1 MYINQSCGNI
11 RKELNIMTKK
21 IKNCLIY
28 TLILLL
34 TTYNI
39 FSQQTY
45 VLKPLDEIEINV
57 LGQPEMSRKFTVGP
71 DGKITFPLI
80 GEVEVKGRTLSEVAS
95 LLKEKLKIYIPI
107 TDITVNLATS
117 KSVSVYIFGEVKS
130 PGEYKFS
137 EQPTLIKLIAAAGG
151 PTQNANLSKIE
162 IIKSDKTKIM
172 VNLKKDWNEGNFT
185 LSYGDTVF
193 IKKKG
198 LVELNLIQSLSWLI
212 WIWVSIYTMTR

>member
-1 MYINQSCGNI
+1 
-11 RKELNIMTKK
+11 MTKK

-39 FSQQTY
+39 FPQQAY
-45 VLKPLDEIEINV
+45 ILKPLDEIEINV

-137 EQPTLIKLIAAAGG
+137 EEPTLIKLIAAAGG

-162 IIKSDKTKIM
+162 IIKSDKTKIV

-193 IKKKG
+193 IKNKG

>member
-1 MYINQSCGNI
+1 
-11 RKELNIMTKK
+11 MTKK

-39 FSQQTY
+39 FPQQAY
-45 VLKPLDEIEINV
+45 ILKPLDEIEINV

-137 EQPTLIKLIAAAGG
+137 EQPTLIKLLAAAGG

-193 IKKKG
+193 IKNKG

-212 WIWVSIYTMTR
+212 WTWVSIYTMTR

>member
-1 MYINQSCGNI
+1 
-11 RKELNIMTKK
+11 MTKK

-39 FSQQTY
+39 FPQQAY
-45 VLKPLDEIEINV
+45 ILKPLDEIEINV

-193 IKKKG
+193 IKNKG

-212 WIWVSIYTMTR
+212 WTWVSIYTMTR

>member
-1 MYINQSCGNI
+1 
-11 RKELNIMTKK
+11 MTKK

-39 FSQQTY
+39 FPQQAY
-45 VLKPLDEIEINV
+45 ILKPLDEIEINV

-117 KSVSVYIFGEVKS
+117 KSVSVYIFGEVKN
-130 PGEYKFS
+130 PGEYKFY

-172 VNLKKDWNEGNFT
+172 VNLRKDWNEGNFT

>member
-1 MYINQSCGNI
+1 
-11 RKELNIMTKK
+11 MTKK

-39 FSQQTY
+39 FSQQAY
-45 VLKPLDEIEINV
+45 ILKPLDEIEINV

-193 IKKKG
+193 IKNKG

-212 WIWVSIYTMTR
+212 WTWVSIYTMTR

>member
-1 MYINQSCGNI
+1 
-11 RKELNIMTKK
+11 MTKK

-39 FSQQTY
+39 FSQQAY
-45 VLKPLDEIEINV
+45 ILKPLDEIEINV

-193 IKKKG
+193 IKNEG

-212 WIWVSIYTMTR
+212 WTWVSIYTMTR

>member
-1 MYINQSCGNI
+1 
-11 RKELNIMTKK
+11 MTKK

-39 FSQQTY
+39 FPQQAY
-45 VLKPLDEIEINV
+45 ILKPLDEIEINV

-117 KSVSVYIFGEVKS
+117 KSVSVYIFGEVKN
-130 PGEYKFS
+130 PGEYKFY

-172 VNLKKDWNEGNFT
+172 VNLRKDWNEGNFT

-193 IKKKG
+193 IKKKR

>member
-1 MYINQSCGNI
+1 
-11 RKELNIMTKK
+11 MTKK

>member
-1 MYINQSCGNI
+1 
-11 RKELNIMTKK
+11 MTKK
-21 IKNCLIY
+21 IKNCLIS

-39 FSQQTY
+39 FPQQAY
-45 VLKPLDEIEINV
+45 ILKPLDEIEVNV

-137 EQPTLIKLIAAAGG
+137 EQPILIKLIAAAGG

>member
-1 MYINQSCGNI
+1 
-11 RKELNIMTKK
+11 MTKK

-39 FSQQTY
+39 FPQQAY
-45 VLKPLDEIEINV
+45 ILKPLDEIEINV